1 MAACSSGV
9 EVPIRHQDIVFLDG
23 TRLLLIDKR
32 TELDT
37 ATSMAKPL
45 VVAYDVGARRELWRA
60 VVSAE
65 HVIASDSG
73 KFATVIDRSSTPDT
87 LVGVLELGAGQFR
100 DLRLAIPDPK
110 DLGGKPS
117 ATAISDDGS
126 HIASVLDYRLHVWET
141 AKGGLVHQQTFGDD
155 GAVGVQFVGGGLD
168 LSVQLKVSPAFDESR
183 ADVVVLS
190 LVSGTWQIEKRL
202 SNLRAFDWTTRGLL
216 FATDQGV
223 TRYDRRKVELVAAG
237 LVPVGARFSRD
248 GRYVGY
254 RSATGKLEVYDLD
267 ARKVVLTSQWRPYL
281 AFHGKHVTAMSNG
294 ELWRGDLEDGTSRVL
309 QDFGAAAQTVKI
321 PFFGGTTTNTS
332 YDYALSPDG
341 TLLYLTR
348 NGEARVLAIEE
359 P

>member
-1 MAACSSGV
+1 MAACSRGV
-9 EVPIRHQDIVFLDG
+9 EVPIRHQDFVFLEG

-45 VVAYDVGARRELWRA
+45 VVAYDVGAGRELWRA

-65 HVIASDSG
+65 YVIPSDNR
-73 KFATVIDRSSTPDT
+73 KFATVIDRSSTADT
-87 LVGVLELGAGQFR
+87 LVGVLELGHGKFR

-110 DLGGKPS
+110 DLGGKAS

-126 HIASVLDYRLHVWET
+126 HIASVLDYQVHVWET
-141 AKGGLVHQQTFGDD
+141 TKGSLVHQRAFGND

-183 ADVVVLS
+183 ADVVVL
-190 LVSGTWQIEKRL
+190 GHTPGAWQLEKRFI
-202 SNLRAFDWTTRGLL
+202 NLRAFDWTARGLL
-216 FATDQGV
+216 FASDQGI
-223 TRYDRRKVELVAAG
+223 TRYDRRQVELLAAG
-237 LVPVGARFSRD
+237 LAPAGARFSRD

-254 RSATGKLEVYDLD
+254 RSAAGKLEVYDLD
-267 ARKVVLTSQWRPYL
+267 ARKVVLTSKWRPYL
-281 AFHGKHVTAMSNG
+281 AFHGNHVTAMSDG
-294 ELWRGDLEDGTSRVL
+294 ELWRGDLADGTSQVL
-309 QDFGAAAQTVKI
+309 EDFGPAAETVKI
-321 PFFGGTTTNTS
+321 PFFGGTTTNTH

-341 TLLYLTR
+341 RLLYLTKR
-348 NGEARVLAIEE
+348 GVARVLTID